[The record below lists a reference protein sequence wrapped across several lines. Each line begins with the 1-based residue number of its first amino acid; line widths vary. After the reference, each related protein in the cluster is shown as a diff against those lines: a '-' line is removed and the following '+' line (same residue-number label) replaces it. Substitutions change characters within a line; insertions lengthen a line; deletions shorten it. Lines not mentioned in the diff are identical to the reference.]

1 MKKEFPSNI
10 PERKIKELEIIKEV
24 VLEVSKKIIKVDM
37 IILF

>member
-10 PERKIKELEIIKEV
+10 PEKRLKELEIIKEV
-24 VLEVSKKIIKVDM
+24 VLEVSKKIMRVDM